1 MSGMES
7 KNPARELFEAA
18 LAAKSPVKY
27 LTDLR
32 RVSDLVDDRAVME
45 ALEGAKIPAGD
56 KARLLSERSGG
67 LTPEVAAL
75 VAGLM
80 EKGRLAELDD
90 ITIEYQKLLDAYH
103 GVEGAEV
110 AEVTTAIALDEET
123 RLSLGKRLTEI
134 IGRPVVIKAS
144 VDPGVIGGII
154 VRVGD
159 KLIDG
164 SIRSRLQT
172 LSKELAI

>member
-1 MSGMES
+1 M
-7 KNPARELFEAA
+7 
-18 LAAKSPVKY
+18 
-27 LTDLR
+27 
-32 RVSDLVDDRAVME
+32 
-45 ALEGAKIPAGD
+45 
-56 KARLLSERSGG
+56 
-67 LTPEVAAL
+67 AAL